1 MTERTVWLHT
11 RHNDGGT
18 HVLIWHLESD
28 TPPET
33 LCGRTTR
40 DMEAVPTPWD
50 EVFSPCRDCHA
61 FNARAVG
68 GSSRHLHVAYARRH
82 TIKENG

>member
-40 DMEAVPTPWD
+40 DMEEVPTPWD

-61 FNARAVG
+61 LERESSG
-68 GSSRHLHVAYARRH
+68 GL
-82 TIKENG
+82 